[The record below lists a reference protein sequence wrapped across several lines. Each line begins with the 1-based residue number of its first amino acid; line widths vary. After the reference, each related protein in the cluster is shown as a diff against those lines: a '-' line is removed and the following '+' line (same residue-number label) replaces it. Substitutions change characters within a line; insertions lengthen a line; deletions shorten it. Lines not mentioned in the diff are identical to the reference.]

1 MLNEKQIFTAEKL
14 CLSGA
19 YLLRHHDAKKVC
31 NGIGPEWFPPWLRLL
46 INTLCP
52 SLILAALIHDMR
64 YHLGGSCLDR
74 RAADAEFMANAL
86 IIAEAKALMAIPHK
100 SSIAEAKYK
109 YFMPA
114 KWLIEWIALKMFR
127 LLRLAGNT
135 AWRADS

>member
-52 SLILAALIHDMR
+52 ALILVAQIHDMR
-64 YHLGGSCLDR
+64 YHLGGSCSDR

-86 IIAEAKALMAIPHK
+86 IIAEAK
-100 SSIAEAKYK
+100 YK

-114 KWLIEWIALKMFR
+114 KWLIEWSALKMFR